1 MVEAFK
7 LIHKVVQTEPF
18 SKIVEEEL
26 LPGPNLQSD
35 EQVSSTLQWH
45 RCQ

>member
-7 LIHKVVQTEPF
+7 VIRKVVQTEPF

-26 LPGPNLQSD
+26 LPGPNFQSD
-35 EQVSSTLQWH
+35 EQISGTLQWH
-45 RCQ
+45 GRQ